1 LKCAPRAYI
10 RARVLTRAYVCVCP
24 ATCGAAH
31 PQRFTA
37 APPLCFDALRLPRQ
51 CAPRGSASRANGRRT
66 ARSCAGGSEYKGP
79 FVAIGASERVNGR
92 RGCGRGGAA
101 AL

>member
-1 LKCAPRAYI
+1 LKCATRAYI

-51 CAPRGSASRANGRRT
+51 RAPRGYASPANGRRT
-66 ARSCAGGSEYKGP
+66 ARSRAAGSE
-79 FVAIGASERVNGR
+79 
-92 RGCGRGGAA
+92 
-101 AL
+101 